1 MSTIRTSCLLPD
13 NISAFYRYD
22 IMLEC
27 WLESARKR
35 PTFTQLRAKF
45 DSLLTAQQCCNP
57 YIDLRTD
64 EHKDYYKVESMDED
78 LKMSGKKEEFEE
90 ENEEEEEEELINECT
105 SLHTPE
111 RRSSCKSP
119 VESARLRKSPSPSY
133 LRVPL
138 SPACLRANLSP
149 TRLKRSP
156 SPSKSTA
163 SGNCQDMDHMRVS
176 VGVRVSV
183 GGVISWTT

>member
-1 MSTIRTSCLLPD
+1 
-13 NISAFYRYD
+13 
-22 IMLEC
+22 MLEC

-78 LKMSGKKEEFEE
+78 IKMSGKKEEIE
-90 ENEEEEEEELINECT
+90 ENEEEEEEESMINERT

-111 RRSSCKSP
+111 RRSCKSP
-119 VESARLRKSPSPSY
+119 DPARLRKSPSPSY

-138 SPACLRANLSP
+138 SPAAGLGRANHSP

-156 SPSKSTA
+156 SPSKSTS
-163 SGNCQDMDHMRVS
+163 SGNCQDMDHLRVS
-176 VGVRVSV
+176 IRN
-183 GGVISWTT
+183 IITFI